1 MHIPSHMVE
10 GPVCPV
16 TAAVAAFGVVA
27 ALLAARNSQDTPS
40 AARFAGITALIFA
53 AQMVNFPVQDGTS
66 GHLIGGVLASILLGI
81 PFGVLSMTIVLIIQ
95 CLLFADGGFSVL
107 GANILNMALLGAG
120 VGGWFAVELRR
131 GRTGFVLLAAT
142 AGTAWASVVLA
153 AMACS
158 VELAAAGVVP
168 FTKVATAMLGTH
180 ALIGIGEAA
189 ITVAVLAV
197 IPIRTRRATDFQA
210 IFIPFAAAA
219 FIAAVLSQFSSQFP
233 DGLQWVAK
241 ELGFFPE
248 KTGSFFAV
256 MPGYSLPWLGS
267 NAGPAGLAGF
277 FGVIAVSALAIAT
290 ARLWTNRTVI

>member
-1 MHIPSHMVE
+1 MVE
-10 GPVCPV
+10 GPVGPV
-16 TAAVAAFGVVA
+16 TAAIAAFGVVA

-40 AARFAGITALIFA
+40 AARFAGITSLIFA
-53 AQMVNFPVQDGTS
+53 AQMVSFPVQDRTS

-81 PFGVLSMTIVLIIQ
+81 PFGILSMTIVLVIQ

-142 AGTAWASVVLA
+142 AGAAWISVVLA

-158 VELAAAGVVP
+158 IELAASGVAP
-168 FTKVATAMLGTH
+168 FPRIATAMLGAF
-180 ALIGIGEAA
+180 ALIGIGEAL
-189 ITVAVLAV
+189 ITVALVAV
-197 IPIRTRRATDFQA
+197 IPIRTRRATDFHA

-233 DGLQWVAK
+233 DGLHWVAK
-241 ELGFFPE
+241 ELGFLPE
-248 KTGSFFAV
+248 KTGSYFAI
-256 MPGYSLPWLGS
+256 MPGYSLPWLGG
-267 NAGPAGLAGF
+267 NAAPAGLAGF
-277 FGVIAVSALAIAT
+277 IGVVAVSALAIAT
-290 ARLWTNRTVI
+290 SRLWTNRTVI